1 MAGDSNPKYHG
12 NFGLNGEYKGIG
24 LSCSFSYKLG
34 GDYYN
39 QTLVDRVE
47 NVDIADNVDRRVLK
61 DTWQGVGDVATFK
74 RITSSPS
81 TTYATTRF
89 VERNNELQFASF
101 TCYYDFKYQS
111 WLEKLKLE
119 RLKLSFYMSDIFRIS
134 TVKTERGLDY
144 PYARTF
150 SFSLSATF

>member
-1 MAGDSNPKYHG
+1 MKSNRPFILENNFEKISKEPLEKILEKYSYTAITVTLTG
-12 NFGLNGEYKGIG
+12 NYPEIY
-24 LSCSFSYKLG
+24 
-34 GDYYN
+34 
-39 QTLVDRVE
+39 R
-47 NVDIADNVDRRVLK
+47 
-61 DTWQGVGDVATFK
+61 
-74 RITSSPS
+74 
-81 TTYATTRF
+81 RF

-101 TCYYDFKYQS
+101 TCYYDFKYQT